1 MIYIKKFFTHIGL
14 VALVMVSVTSPAI
27 SGGPA
32 DTVGIRLEATPRFER
47 ISFQWRRMVDYVVF
61 QNDAQVSI
69 VFDSQTPIADQ
80 TSITRSSTLIE
91 TAVQHRYQNKVEILF
106 SLMSGVRIR
115 HFRKGP
121 EIVIDILAPRPS
133 IPSTSAANSAT
144 ASIGLP
150 VPLPP
155 AATN

>member
-1 MIYIKKFFTHIGL
+1 
-14 VALVMVSVTSPAI
+14 
-27 SGGPA
+27 
-32 DTVGIRLEATPRFER
+32 
-47 ISFQWRRMVDYVVF
+47 MVDYVVF
-61 QNDAQVSI
+61 QNDAQLSI

-80 TSITRSSTLIE
+80 TSIARSSALIE
-91 TAVQHRYQNKVEILF
+91 TAVQQRYQNKVEILF
-106 SLMSGVRIR
+106 SLRPGVRIR

-133 IPSTSAANSAT
+133 IPSTSAPISAT